1 MHEVAV
7 ISTVLEVAKSNTG
20 GFDHRC
26 GTPILCSRHEEHRE
40 EAARSIIERFTSSA
54 FAVIE
59 FDVDMAGPTALNYL
73 AELLDLGELFVPPL
87 YKSGDVIAAPFSRIS
102 AGSRTYGSHPAF
114 ESNSGLDMHC
124 DGTLQEIG
132 LVKTS
137 LLVCETPAAEGGA
150 TTLFNAAAAYGELAR
165 ADGPAASALA
175 NPSVLV
181 RRANIN
187 GCDDANIGPGFTLK
201 EGKLVCGYSVSTTD
215 TWQAPPNLDP
225 DDLERGLD
233 FLRRASAPDS
243 PWYTEVN
250 LRRGQALVLDNT
262 TLSHGRRPYR
272 DSPTLQRCLY
282 RGLYLTHPNSKG
294 ASINHKEQGT
304 SYNRGVQ

>member
-1 MHEVAV
+1 MHNVAA
-7 ISTVLEVAKSNTG
+7 ISTVLEVAKSNMS
-20 GFDHRC
+20 GFDHDCR
-26 GTPILCSRHEEHRE
+26 TPVLCAPPKKPQEED
-40 EAARSIIERFTSSA
+40 ARSIIERFTCSA

-59 FDVDMAGPTALNYL
+59 LNADMGGPAALNYL
-73 AELLDLGELFVPPL
+73 AELLHLGGLFVPPL
-87 YKSGDVIAAPFSRIS
+87 YKSGDVAAASFSRIS
-102 AGSRTYGSHPAF
+102 AGSGTYGSHPAF

-150 TTLFNAAAAYGELAR
+150 TTLFHAAAAYGELAR
-165 ADGPAASALA
+165 TDETAAIALA
-175 NPSVLV
+175 SPSVLV

-187 GCDDANIGPGFTLK
+187 GCDDANIGPGFTVK
-201 EGKLVCGYSVSTTD
+201 DGKLVCGYSVSTTD
-215 TWQAPPNLDP
+215 TWQAPPNVDP

-233 FLRRASAPDS
+233 FLRLASAFGS

-250 LRRGQALVLDNT
+250 LRRGQVLVIDNT

-272 DSPTLQRCLY
+272 DSPTLPRCLY
-282 RGLYLTHPNSKG
+282 RGLYLKHPACKNKSV
-294 ASINHKEQGT
+294 NHTQLGT
-304 SYNRGVQ
+304 L